1 MTIRHWQFKS
11 TFFVIAML
19 VTMLILTSCSLFT
32 SAPTSAPATLPPP
45 AVTLNVNPGTQV
57 PVNQSV
63 AIVADIVPYEEI
75 NLKWTVT
82 GNSGGNV
89 NPNTGEQVVY
99 TAGNTPG
106 TDIVIAEGTT
116 NSGARIK
123 QTVSFIVEAGPTP
136 PPLVPVPT
144 PIRKEKWPKNAQEA
158 AELFAKGQG
167 EWTQNQYEGW
177 TLTAVW
183 PPIEVV
189 IPAGVTFEG
198 YNDGPN
204 PPETFKC
211 YTVLGP
217 GQVTIQGG
225 TFWYPDDPSDPAW
238 TAKKVQKER
247 PDKDCITTGFTP
259 D

>member
-1 MTIRHWQFKS
+1 MNIRYSRSKFA
-11 TFFVIAML
+11 FFGIAVLVIVLM
-19 VTMLILTSCSLFT
+19 LTSCS
-32 SAPTSAPATLPPP
+32 SPPT
-45 AVTLNVNPGTQV
+45 VTLKVSSDK
-57 PVNQSV
+57 PVLTNQSI
-63 AIVADIVPYEEI
+63 AIVTEVVPYEELD
-75 NLKWTVT
+75 LKWTVT
-82 GNSGGNV
+82 GNSGGSV
-89 NPNTGEQVVY
+89 SSNTGEQVVY
-99 TAGNTPG
+99 TAGNSPG

-116 NSGARIK
+116 NGGARVK
-123 QTVSFIVEAGPTP
+123 QTVSFIVEVGPTP
-136 PPLVPVPT
+136 TPVVP
-144 PIRKEKWPKNAQEA
+144 IKKEIWPKDEKKA

-177 TLTAVW
+177 TLTAMW
-183 PPIEVV
+183 PPIEVF

-238 TAKKVQKER
+238 TAKKVHKER
-247 PDKDCITTGFTP
+247 KDKDCITQGFTP